1 MTELTNGHWM
11 AEAAVKFVIEKLLR
25 PIGIDM
31 SPNAFNEAASNSE
44 DVLNDMKQAVYTML
58 AHFLFANKQEAR
70 AWIRKCSPN
79 TATDILRLMGYDPF
93 LFNLDGSSQHLL
105 ITLCWLIW
113 RADLFKTLYDPL
125 LPEDETYLPPY
136 GVLCADEEDIPPQ
149 PIREVPEDPDQLT
162 ARIQRLVGRI
172 TYQLQTLSDLEV
184 TRETLHWQIR
194 AIDPDSSLYALSLK
208 AKPALLNA
216 HTEALRLAVQN
227 SEKLKEI
234 AKVEQTFW
242 RWAFNIVDNLTI
254 DPTRFDETKSL
265 PCDWYPPF
273 TQAPFSRHN
282 RGVDEVDRAMAEL
295 RTKLGKC
302 IDKVGRGRA
311 ADHMSGLNRRQVDL
325 ITREID
331 DLMESLERM
340 EEVKVEERE
349 EEAVRLIPELPFKD
363 FSDTKL
369 QSIITKSER
378 KSEEIARR
386 SCPVISEVV
395 SAMCEELGY
404 QPHGW
409 TCKLAPPAPREEE
422 DGAERAPPKKRPMKA
437 PAAARAPPPA
447 KAPAARPAPPRPGRA
462 PPKPPGARKRMP
474 V

>member
-1 MTELTNGHWM
+1 M
-11 AEAAVKFVIEKLLR
+11 ADASSAVKFVIEKLLR

-31 SPNAFNEAASNSE
+31 PPNSFNVAASNSE
-44 DVLNDMKQAVYTML
+44 DVVNEMKQAVYTML
-58 AHFLFANKQEAR
+58 AHILFANKQDGK

-79 TATDILRLMGYDPF
+79 IASDILRLMGYDPF
-93 LFNLDGSSQHLL
+93 LFDLDGSSQHLL

-113 RADLFKTLYDPL
+113 RTDLFKTLYDPL
-125 LPEDETYLPPY
+125 LPEDETHLPPY
-136 GVLCADEEDIPPQ
+136 GVLCADEDDILPQ
-149 PIREVPEDPDQLT
+149 PLREAPDDTDQLT
-162 ARIQRLVGRI
+162 SRIQRLVGRI

-208 AKPALLNA
+208 AKPAMLNA
-216 HTEALRLAVQN
+216 HTEALRRAVQN

-242 RWAFNIVDNLTI
+242 RWAFNVVDNLTI

-273 TQAPFSRHN
+273 TQAPFNRHN
-282 RGVDEVDRAMAEL
+282 RGVDEVDRALAEL
-295 RTKLGKC
+295 RTKLGRC
-302 IDKVGRGRA
+302 IDKVGRGKANERQ
-311 ADHMSGLNRRQVDL
+311 SGLNRRQVDL

-340 EEVKVEERE
+340 EEVKVEEQE
-349 EEAVRLIPELPFKD
+349 EVAVKLIPELPFKD
-363 FSDTKL
+363 FSATKL

-386 SCPVISEVV
+386 SSPVIADIV
-395 SAMCEELGY
+395 SAMCDELGY
-404 QPHGW
+404 TPQ
-409 TCKLAPPAPREEE
+409 
-422 DGAERAPPKKRPMKA
+422 
-437 PAAARAPPPA
+437 
-447 KAPAARPAPPRPGRA
+447 
-462 PPKPPGARKRMP
+462 
-474 V
+474 